1 MRVGIVDD
9 HEVVREGLRLAL
21 TGTPELAVEVVAE
34 AGSGQEAR
42 DLVRRHG
49 MDVLL
54 LDYRLPDATG
64 DALCADLLGL
74 RPSLR
79 IVMLTSYLSE
89 DVVQRCRSAGAAG
102 FVTKAAGLDELR
114 SVLGRIAAGEDGGV
128 VRSTSATV
136 QRLYAAAKPGDA
148 GADARRVLTP
158 QQERVLEL
166 AAEGY
171 TYAEIGARLHLSVS
185 TVRFHIRGVK
195 ERLGVR
201 TRSQLI
207 ATAIREALIAPG
219 SDATGR

>member
-1 MRVGIVDD
+1 MRVAIVDD

-21 TGTPELAVEVVAE
+21 TGHPSLVVEIVGEVGTGAE
-34 AGSGQEAR
+34 ARRLAQ
-42 DLVRRHG
+42 RHG
-49 MDVLL
+49 IDVVLL
-54 LDYRLPDATG
+54 DHRLPDVAG
-64 DALCADLLGL
+64 DVLCAELLAL
-74 RPSLR
+74 RPGLKV
-79 IVMLTSYLSE
+79 VMLTSYLSE

-114 SVLGRIAAGEDGGV
+114 GVLGRIDAGEDGGV

-136 QRLYAAAKPGDA
+136 QRLYTAATSASGPPT
-148 GADARRVLTP
+148 RRVLTP

-166 AAEGY
+166 TAEGY
-171 TYAEIGARLHLSVS
+171 TYAEIGSRMHLSVS
-185 TVRFHIRGVK
+185 TVRFHVRGVK
-195 ERLGVR
+195 ERLGAR

>member
-1 MRVGIVDD
+1 MRVAVVDD

-21 TGTPELAVEVVAE
+21 TGTVDLGVEIVGEAASGAE
-34 AGSGQEAR
+34 ARA
-42 DLVRRHG
+42 LVRRQAIE
-49 MDVLL
+49 VVL
-54 LDYRLPDATG
+54 LDYRLPDVTG
-64 DALCADLLGL
+64 DALCAELVAA
-74 RPSLR
+74 RPGVR
-79 IVMLTSYLSE
+79 VVMLTSYLSE
-89 DVVQRCRSAGAAG
+89 DVVQRCRAAGAAG

-114 SVLGRIAAGEDGGV
+114 SVLGRIDAGEDGGA
-128 VRSTSATV
+128 VRSTSTTV
-136 QRLYAAAKPGDA
+136 QRLYSAANPA
-148 GADARRVLTP
+148 GGRAGMRVLTP

-166 AAEGY
+166 TAEGH

-207 ATAIREALIAPG
+207 ATAIREALITPG